1 VAAAVLTGVSVA
13 VAGPIAFVGLIV
25 PHLLRGVTGAT
36 HARLLPACMGVGGAF
51 LVAADVVARTV
62 IAPEELRLGAV
73 TAAIGAP
80 MFVWMLAR
88 RRPAEAT

>member
-1 VAAAVLTGVSVA
+1 
-13 VAGPIAFVGLIV
+13 
-25 PHLLRGVTGAT
+25 
-36 HARLLPACMGVGGAF
+36 MGVGGAF